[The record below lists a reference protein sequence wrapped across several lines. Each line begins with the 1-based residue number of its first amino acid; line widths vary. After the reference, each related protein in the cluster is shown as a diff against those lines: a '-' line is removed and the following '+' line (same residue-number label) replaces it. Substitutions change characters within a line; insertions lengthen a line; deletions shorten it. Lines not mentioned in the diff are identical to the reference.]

1 MPVLSGCSQEARDV
15 LTRIRHIVLIEFD
28 GLLKISDITGRLL
41 NHLYVFITGTCANNF
56 YTRIKV
62 S

>member
-1 MPVLSGCSQEARDV
+1 V
-15 LTRIRHIVLIEFD
+15 
-28 GLLKISDITGRLL
+28 KIPDITGRLL